1 MAELNLMKDKFITIV
16 SKDGTVTYRPA
27 SVFNPDGKE
36 APVAPDEVAQQDDA
50 EVAVNIMVRYIETV
64 VKMYKIDRGELL
76 QRVLAKLPVR
86 DK

>member
-16 SKDGTVTYRPA
+16 SKDGTVSYRPS
-27 SVFNPDGKE
+27 SVFNLSGKE
-36 APVAPDEVAQQDDA
+36 APVAPDEVSQQDDA